1 VFLFSKENNMIRGS
15 RPLSVML
22 LGAALASGVGVACAS
37 HPYRVYDPYYT
48 DYHVWN
54 NDEVVYYNRWSAET
68 HRDPHRD
75 FRHLNKDEQK
85 EYWTWR
91 HNHGDHDHH

>member
-1 VFLFSKENNMIRGS
+1 MSFGS
-15 RPLSVML
+15 RPLRAL
-22 LGAALASGVGVACAS
+22 LLALGLISSMAGMACAH

-54 NDEVVYYNRWSAET
+54 NDEVTYYNRGTVET

-91 HNHGDHDHH
+91 HNHNDH

>member
-1 VFLFSKENNMIRGS
+1 MKSTSRFLSS
-15 RPLSVML
+15 CVLA
-22 LGAALASGVGVACAS
+22 AALASSVSGMACHGHRS
-37 HPYRVYDPYYT
+37 YRVYDPYYT

-54 NDEVVYYNRWSAET
+54 NNEIVYYNRWSTET

-75 FRHLNKDEQK
+75 FRKLPPNDQK

-91 HNHGDHDHH
+91 HNHGDNH

>member
-1 VFLFSKENNMIRGS
+1 MNKSRFVSSLFLAAAVGCSA
-15 RPLSVML
+15 LST
-22 LGAALASGVGVACAS
+22 ACAE
-37 HPYRVYDPYYT
+37 HHYYRVYDPYYS

-54 NDEVVYYNRWSAET
+54 RDEVVFYNQWAGEY

-75 FRHLNKDEQK
+75 FRRLPREEQK

-91 HNHGDHDHH
+91 HNHGNHDRH